1 MLKLNNCTK
10 TFKKKRALDGF
21 SLEMKSGI
29 YGLLGPNG
37 AGKTTL
43 MRCICDLY
51 SLDEGSIE
59 KSQNIG
65 YLPQKFGMFKQLKVY
80 DMMEYF
86 AILKNIDKT
95 QREAEIKR
103 CIEAVNL
110 SDRLYDRV
118 KSLSGGMVRR
128 LGIAQAII
136 GNPDVIIF
144 DEPTAGL
151 DPEERMRFKNIISQ
165 ISGDN
170 IIIIS
175 THIVTDVEAICD
187 RIILMDKGKL
197 IFSGTGA
204 DVANIGNNKV
214 YLVEAEKQK
223 ELQGNYYIKDRVEND
238 KGSYLRILSNQHQPG
253 KSLTPNVEDGYI
265 CALKNY

>member
-10 TFKKKRALDGF
+10 TFKKKRALDCF
-21 SLEMKSGI
+21 SLEFEPGV

-51 SLDEGSIE
+51 NLDEGSIE
-59 KSQNIG
+59 KPERIG

-86 AILKNIDKT
+86 SILKNIDKT
-95 QREAEIKR
+95 KRDAEIR
-103 CIEAVNL
+103 SCVEAVNL
-110 SDRLYDRV
+110 SDRLFDRV

-128 LGIAQAII
+128 IGIAQAIL
-136 GNPDVIIF
+136 GNPDIIIF

-151 DPEERMRFKNIISQ
+151 DPEERMRFKNIIRQ

-175 THIVTDVEAICD
+175 THIVSDVEAVCD
-187 RIILMDKGKL
+187 HIILMDKGKL
-197 IFSGTGA
+197 IFSGTGT
-204 DVANIGNNKV
+204 DISNIGKNKV
-214 YLVEAEKQK
+214 YLVEADKQND
-223 ELQGNYYIKDRVEND
+223 LQNEYYIKDRVETDNR
-238 KGSYLRILSNQHQPG
+238 SYLRILSNQQQPG
-253 KSLTPNVEDGYI
+253 KIITPTLEDGYI
-265 CALKNY
+265 CALKNF